1 MIDRVTIV
9 GPGRVG
15 SALHR
20 RCRDRGMEVHL
31 VPRTGFDAW
40 CASAEP
46 VGQVLVIA
54 TKDDVLSAVAAK
66 IAATRGADLRDVL
79 VLHVNGSLGPEVLSP
94 LHDRGAVIA
103 AAHPFQTFGDDDP
116 SALDG
121 IGWGVA
127 CEPAAWH
134 HVCEF
139 VERTGGIPWLLTDLS
154 HERKRRYHAAA
165 VAASNFTYA
174 AYELARRLA
183 READIPAEVFLVPI
197 MERTFLNA
205 REALRQG
212 AGFAV
217 TGPIVRGDVE
227 GVQRQL
233 EAIPSEDR
241 DLYRNLAR
249 ALLDVVS
256 DTLDDDTRRRI
267 GDVIA

>member
-15 SALHR
+15 RALYHR
-20 RCRDRGMEVHL
+20 CGERDMHVHL
-31 VPRTGFDAW
+31 VTRSGFDAW
-40 CASAEP
+40 CTSTEP
-46 VGQVLVIA
+46 AGQVLVIA
-54 TKDDVLSAVAAK
+54 TKDDVLKDVAAK
-66 IAATRGADLRDVL
+66 IAATRGADLGDVL
-79 VLHVNGSLGPEVLSP
+79 ALHVNGSLGPEVLSP
-94 LHDRGAVIA
+94 LHMCGARTA

-116 SALDG
+116 TALDG

-134 HVCEF
+134 DVCEF

-183 READIPAEVFLVPI
+183 READIPADVFLVPI

-205 REALRQG
+205 RQALRDG

-217 TGPIVRGDVE
+217 TGPIVRGDVDA
-227 GVQRQL
+227 VQRQL
-233 EAIPSEDR
+233 DAIPTEDR
-241 DLYRNLAR
+241 DLYRSLAR
-249 ALLDVVS
+249 ALLDVVGDS
-256 DTLDDDTRRRI
+256 LDDETRMRI
-267 GDVIA
+267 GNVIG